1 MIVLATYKFK
11 FQKVLEYRKS
21 LEDQKKNILS
31 MSIKRYLKEKED
43 LKKLYDRLSNSNRNL
58 YQKVSN
64 GTTIAELRDMYEEQV
79 YYKEGIK
86 HKTNSVIKAEEDVKK
101 SREELVKAMQSKKSM
116 ERLNEIY
123 YNSFRADE
131 QRKYEK
137 NVEEIV
143 SYKESRK

>member
-21 LEDQKKNILS
+21 LEDQKKNLLS

-43 LKKLYDRLSNSNRNL
+43 LKKLYECLSKSNHNL

-79 YYKEGIK
+79 FYREGIK

-101 SREELVKAMQSKKSM
+101 SREELVKAMQNKKTM

-123 YNSFRADE
+123 YNSFQADE

>member
-1 MIVLATYKFK
+1 VIVLATYKFK

-143 SYKESRK
+143 SYRESRK

>member
-1 MIVLATYKFK
+1 VIVLATYKFK

-43 LKKLYDRLSNSNRNL
+43 LKKLYHRLSNSNRNL

-143 SYKESRK
+143 SYRESRK

>member
-31 MSIKRYLKEKED
+31 ISIKRYMKEKED
-43 LKKLYDRLSNSNRNL
+43 LNKLYDRLNNSNHIL
-58 YQKVSN
+58 YQKASN
-64 GTTIAELRDMYEEQV
+64 GTTIAELRDIYEEQV
-79 YYKEGIK
+79 FYREGIK
-86 HKTNSVIKAEEDVKK
+86 HKTNSVIKAEEEVKK
-101 SREELVKAMQSKKSM
+101 SRQELVKAMQNKKTM

-123 YNSFRADE
+123 YNSFRVDE

-137 NVEEIV
+137 NIEEIV

>member
-43 LKKLYDRLSNSNRNL
+43 LKKLYHRLSNSNRNL

-143 SYKESRK
+143 SYRESRK